1 MIQFLFCMWQ
11 EDSTAAKIYPLD
23 VVAGRDDEIKPEN
36 RIGLCRIS
44 YSWMSE
50 DEFLA
55 DIMESDN
62 YGRKTNHSIYPYR
75 MKSIP

>member
-1 MIQFLFCMWQ
+1 MWQ
-11 EDSTAAKIYPLD
+11 GDSTAAKIYPLD

-55 DIMESDN
+55 DIMAVS
-62 YGRKTNHSIYPYR
+62 YTHLGFPILMVLHSIIFMTRRKT
-75 MKSIP
+75 